1 MGTKT
6 GVTVLRLVTIV
17 VVLIII
23 GGIYFVFSNL
33 FSSDTRIPDER
44 IVPVQSGEMVR
55 SVVATGK
62 IEPVTKIDIKS
73 KASGIIQQFYVD
85 EGDMVEKGQILLEL
99 DRQELEASVREA
111 RANVM
116 ARQALQDKAAAEMK
130 SAALALEKAK
140 EEAQNKDLE
149 FVRREYE
156 RMKEVFDADLVSRS
170 ELDAAEQLYRAE
182 EVRFNVL
189 KKNVLLR
196 EAEYFTAETAVHQAR
211 ADLHAA
217 EAALQR
223 AEENL
228 RYATIRSPIA
238 GLVLKRHLE
247 VGDAVSSIL
256 QLGSN
261 ATLIMV
267 VGDTRELY
275 FKGDVDESDIGELHT
290 GQQVRLTVETYRDR
304 RFDGEVFRISPMGLE
319 EDNVTRFE
327 VRVRLLSDPAD
338 LRVNMSANAEIILAL
353 KPDVLQIPETALV
366 YDEDKEPFVDV
377 VVEAGQEQLVR
388 RVPVEVGISNGSR
401 VEVSSG
407 LSPEDRVV
415 LQ

>member
-1 MGTKT
+1 MGNKT
-6 GVTVLRLVTIV
+6 GVTMLRIVTIV

-33 FSSDTRIPDER
+33 FSTDSLIPDER
-44 IVPVQSGEMVR
+44 IVAVQSGEMVC

-62 IEPVTKIDIKS
+62 IEPVTKIDVKS

-85 EGDMVEKGQILLEL
+85 EGDMVERGQVLLEL

-111 RANVM
+111 RAHVM
-116 ARQALQDKAAAEMK
+116 ARQALLEKAAAEMK

-140 EEAQNKDLE
+140 EEARNQDLE
-149 FVRREYE
+149 FARREYE
-156 RMKEVFDADLVSRS
+156 RIKEVYDAQLVAKSDLDMV
-170 ELDAAEQLYRAE
+170 EQRFRAE
-182 EVRFNVL
+182 EVRDNVL

-196 EAEYFTAETAVHQAR
+196 EAEYYTSETAVHQAR
-211 ADLHAA
+211 ADLHAG

-247 VGDAVSSIL
+247 EGDAVSSIL

-275 FKGDVDESDIGELHT
+275 FKGDVDESDVGEIHT
-290 GQQVRLTVETYRDR
+290 GQPVRLTVETYRDR
-304 RFDGEVFRISPMGLE
+304 RFEGEVFRISPMGLE

-327 VRVRLLSDPAD
+327 VRVRLLSEHTD
-338 LRVNMSANAEIILAL
+338 LRVNMSANAEIILAR
-353 KPDVLQIPETALV
+353 KADVLQIPETALV
-366 YDEDKEPFVDV
+366 YDENKAAFVDLIHQTG
-377 VVEAGQEQLVR
+377 EEQLVR
-388 RVPVEVGISNGSR
+388 RVPVDVGISNGSR
-401 VEVSSG
+401 VEVIRG
-407 LSPEDRVV
+407 LSGEDRVV